1 MAELNFNHIF
11 EEICIG
17 LPPCNHNQTKI
28 CIKNFI
34 EKNLKGKDYWLNLI
48 KDSVNNIPEKNDG
61 SRKTL
66 QETHRDLLIRWIVQL
81 NEKNEDSYY
90 DYRSVKLNSVV
101 KNRQKNLANMDNCLF
116 SKKAGIWIIEKLN
129 GKKPEGTIHYEHNP
143 PVKIISECIRK
154 KQPEI
159 IKKASRCFFKLGKTS
174 NVDDSSIARVII
186 DQKYC
191 VMIITDEQ
199 HSLINDKKRRNL
211 RDSGTFEA
219 RIAAGSNGKLSLYR
233 IKTEWIKKFQEDRN
247 ETLEA

>member
-1 MAELNFNHIF
+1 MAEPKFKHIF

-90 DYRSVKLNSVV
+90 DYRSVKLNSVI

-116 SKKAGIWIIEKLN
+116 SKEAGDWIIEKLN
-129 GKKPEGTIHYEHNP
+129 GNDLTGTIHYEHNP
-143 PVKIISECIRK
+143 PVKVMTGNIIPNKEIENIK
-154 KQPEI
+154 KQ
-159 IKKASRCFFKLGKTS
+159 
-174 NVDDSSIARVII
+174 II